1 MQSSTKHQ
9 AISHGSFWEKYFPTQ
24 PILEYL
30 HCKMVIATLTLHSS
44 PGFYDPTELVY
55 SPAHSPAHSA
65 GRTTRLEQT
74 IFLVLASLAGV
85 AFMVII
91 TLLLCR
97 FQCQVA
103 SSTSSA
109 DTISSYIPRWAGPGP
124 GRATPPQP
132 RPRPR
137 PPPRR
142 CPPGSW
148 WRYSCCAGTARTC
161 RSNKR
166 TRTQVDTR
174 ALNELELEYFAII
187 EKALT
192 RLKAPASAFTFK
204 TLLRHYAK
212 RVSIHGMYVKLGRK
226 MRLK

>member
-1 MQSSTKHQ
+1 M
-9 AISHGSFWEKYFPTQ
+9 EKYFPTQ

-109 DTISSYIPRWAGPGP
+109 DTISTLAISPG
-124 GRATPPQP
+124 GRGRGRGER
-132 RPRPR
+132 RPRHRGHGHGLHLAAVR
-137 PPPRR
+137 P
-142 CPPGSW
+142 G
-148 WRYSCCAGTARTC
+148 AGGDTAAARGQ
-161 RSNKR
+161 RG
-166 TRTQVDTR
+166 
-174 ALNELELEYFAII
+174 
-187 EKALT
+187 
-192 RLKAPASAFTFK
+192 PAGAT
-204 TLLRHYAK
+204 T
-212 RVSIHGMYVKLGRK
+212 
-226 MRLK
+226 